1 MAFLSS
7 RWHAFGHLVKGRP
20 CELVR
25 DGVVD
30 VRQLRKNFITEDDL
44 EEMLRLRARI
54 ASPSEAGLAVLER
67 NGQISALPRPIRPRV
82 VESEVHAGVQ
92 TIRVEFSGS

>member
-1 MAFLSS
+1 
-7 RWHAFGHLVKGRP
+7 
-20 CELVR
+20 
-25 DGVVD
+25 
-30 VRQLRKNFITEDDL
+30 
-44 EEMLRLRARI
+44 MLRLRARI
-54 ASPSEAGLAVLER
+54 TSPSEARLAVLER